1 MSHKN
6 AVIRVQLQRPNDRM
20 LKKVLVCIYLFSPIF
35 SIQAQDRKTQ
45 WVDSVFQTLTTKEK
59 IGQLFMLPVSTY
71 SSAQE
76 IGVLVDQIE
85 TFNIG
90 GLLITKGGPISHAN
104 LLNKLQGASKIPL
117 MSGLHAEWGLGQS
130 LDSVMSFQKPM
141 LLGAIKNDNLVFQVG
156 QEIGTQMKTLGFQIN
171 FAPQADIAV
180 DKNNPLLY
188 FSDDK
193 RRTAKRSVLFM
204 KGLQSSGVLACAKHL
219 VYQEKETEVN
229 PDTTLYFDINRL
241 DTLEFYPYQKLIE
254 EGIGGMLTSNLH
266 FSMLGKKEAIPA
278 SLSQIFISDI
288 LKKKI
293 GFNGLTFT
301 DIPYLKTISGK
312 IRSGETEE
320 LAFLVGNDV
329 LIAPKDLKESV
340 KKISKAVK
348 RDKVLLQQLNTS
360 VKKILSAKFDAGLD
374 KQKFVDTDNL
384 VRRLSSPE
392 ALLLKHQLAEAAI
405 TVVRNVTS
413 TLPIKILDNKHFAS
427 ITIGKEDQNEFN
439 QYLSKYVPFQSI
451 TVRAV
456 SDTVGIAE
464 KIQKSDILIVS
475 LYPLAH
481 SFQQDVIPLIRKWAL
496 QKEVIVCLFT
506 DPFHLEEFE
515 DMPTVIEAYTD
526 EDLMPQK
533 TAQVIFG
540 GLAANGILPLT
551 IENSF
556 RIGEGTTVT
565 AINRLAYG
573 TPESVGM
580 DSETL
585 NQIKVIAKEAIDM
598 GATPGCQVLVAK
610 NGKVIFQQSFG
621 WLTYENK
628 IPVTD
633 ETIYDLASLTKVS
646 ATLQTTMFMQEKGL
660 VDLNKKVSVYLPEL
674 KNTNKKDITLIDMLT
689 HQSGL
694 VPFMLLWP
702 LTVKDSIYLP
712 HYYSHQRNENYPLQ
726 VAPNLFAANPIRDS
740 VWTWIVKSKMQD
752 KPARTP
758 FDYRYSDLGFMI
770 LKQLAEKILNQPID
784 DFLHQ
789 NMYEPLGA
797 YTTGFNPLDR
807 FPAQQ
812 IAPTEDDKIYRK
824 STVLGTV
831 HDERAAMMGGVSGH
845 AGLFST
851 ANDLAKLGQMLV
863 QKGHYGGHTY
873 FKPQTVELFSNK
885 QFEKSR
891 RGLGWDKPI
900 QSDWNSPT
908 SLLASSR
915 TYGHTGFTGTCMWI
929 DPEFDLVYIFLS
941 NRVYPDRNGKL
952 LNANIRPRIQEVIYK
967 SIFEYR
973 AGKN

>member
-20 LKKVLVCIYLFSPIF
+20 LKKVLVCSLLYSLIF
-35 SIQAQDRKTQ
+35 SIQAQDRKTE
-45 WVDSVFQTLTTKEK
+45 WVDSVFQTLSTKEK
-59 IGQLFMLPVSTY
+59 VGQMFMLPVSTY
-71 SSAQE
+71 STEQE
-76 IGVLVDQIE
+76 IDILVDQIE

-90 GLLITKGGPISHAN
+90 GLLITEGGPKSHAN
-104 LLNKLQGASKIPL
+104 LLNKLQAASKIPL
-117 MSGLHAEWGLGQS
+117 MAGLNAEWGLKQS
-130 LDSVMSFQKPM
+130 LDSVMSFQTPM
-141 LLGAIKNDNLVFQVG
+141 LLGAVKNDSLVFRVG

-193 RRTAKRSVLFM
+193 RRTANRSVLFM
-204 KGLQSSGVLACAKHL
+204 KGLQSAGILACAKHL
-219 VYQEKETEVN
+219 AYQKKEEVDQ
-229 PDTTLYFDINRL
+229 DTTLYFDINRL

-266 FSMLGKKEAIPA
+266 FSVLGKKQAMPA

-293 GFNGLTFT
+293 GFNGLAFT
-301 DIPYLKTISGK
+301 NIPYLKAISGK
-312 IRSGETEE
+312 VRGGETEE

-329 LIAPKDLKESV
+329 QIAPKDLKESV
-340 KKISKAVK
+340 KRISKAVK
-348 RDKVLLQQLNTS
+348 KDKALFQQLNTS
-360 VKKILSAKFDAGLD
+360 VKKILTVKFEAGLH
-374 KQKFVDTDNL
+374 KQKFVDTNNL
-384 VRRLSSPE
+384 MNRLHTPE
-392 ALLLKHQLAEAAI
+392 ALLLKHRMAEAAV

-427 ITIGKEDQNEFN
+427 ITIGKEGQNEFN
-439 QYLSKYVPFQSI
+439 QYLSKYIPFQNI
-451 TVRAV
+451 TVRTV
-456 SDTVGIAE
+456 SDTVGIEE

-481 SFQQDVIPLIRKWAL
+481 SYQQDIIPLIRKWAL
-496 QKEVIVCLFT
+496 EKEVIMCLFT

-540 GLAANGILPLT
+540 GLDSDGILPLT

-556 RIGEGTTVT
+556 HLGEGTPIE
-565 AINRLAYG
+565 AINRLAYS

-585 NQIKVIAKEAIDM
+585 NEISAIANEAIDI

-610 NGKVIFQQSFG
+610 NGRVVFQQSFG

-628 IPVTD
+628 IPVAD

-646 ATLQTTMFMQEKGL
+646 ATLQTAMFMQEKGL

-694 VPFMLLWP
+694 VPFLMLWP
-702 LTVKDSIYLP
+702 LTVKDSVYLP
-712 HYYSHQRNENYPLQ
+712 HYYSKERNESYPLQ
-726 VAPNLFAANPIRDS
+726 VAPDLFASNTIRDS
-740 VWTWIVKSKMQD
+740 VWTWITKSKMQE

-770 LKQLAEKILNQPID
+770 LKQVAEKIINQPID

-789 NMYEPLGA
+789 NLYEPLGA

-807 FPAQQ
+807 FSAQR
-812 IAPTEDDKIYRK
+812 IAPTEEDKFYRK
-824 STVLGTV
+824 STVVGTV

-863 QKGHYGGHTY
+863 QNGQYGGHTY
-873 FKPQTVELFSNK
+873 YKPQTVELFSNK

-891 RGLGWDKPI
+891 RGIGWDKPV

-908 SLLASSR
+908 SLLASAR

-941 NRVYPDRNGKL
+941 NRVYPDRNSKL

-973 AGKN
+973 AHQN

>member
-35 SIQAQDRKTQ
+35 SIQAQDRRTQ
-45 WVDSVFQTLTTKEK
+45 WVDSIFQTLNTKEK
-59 IGQLFMLPVSTY
+59 IGQLFMLPISAY

-76 IGVLVDQIE
+76 IDVLTDQIE
-85 TFNIG
+85 NYNIG
-90 GLLITKGGPISHAN
+90 GLLITGGGPISHSN
-104 LLNKLQGASKIPL
+104 LLNKLQGLSKIPL

-130 LDSVMSFQKPM
+130 LDSVMSFQKPL
-141 LLGAIKNDNLVFQVG
+141 LLGSVRNDSLVFQVG

-171 FAPQADIAV
+171 FAPQGDIAV
-180 DKNNPLLY
+180 DRNNPLLY

-193 RRTAKRSVLFM
+193 RRTAERSVLFM
-204 KGLQSSGVLACAKHL
+204 KGLQSTGVLACAKHL
-219 VYQEKETEVN
+219 TYQKNEDDIKT
-229 PDTTLYFDINRL
+229 DTTLYFDVNRL

-266 FSMLGKKEAIPA
+266 FSILGKKEAIPA

-329 LIAPKDLKESV
+329 LIAPMDLKESI
-340 KKISKAVK
+340 KKISKSIK
-348 RDKVLLQQLNTS
+348 RDKVLIQQLNTS
-360 VKKILSAKFDAGLD
+360 VKKILAAKFDAGLHE
-374 KQKFVDTDNL
+374 QKFVDTDNL
-384 VRRLSSPE
+384 VRRLNSPE
-392 ALLLKHQLAEAAI
+392 ALLLKHRLAEGAV

-413 TLPIKILDNKHFAS
+413 TLPIKILDNKHFSS

-439 QYLSKYVPFQSI
+439 QYLAKYIPFESI
-451 TVRAV
+451 AIRTV
-456 SDTVGIAE
+456 SDTVGIEE
-464 KIQKSDILIVS
+464 KFKKSDVLIVS

-481 SFQQDVIPLIRKWAL
+481 SFQKDIIPLIKKWAL

-515 DMPTVIEAYTD
+515 DMATVIEAYTD

-540 GLAANGILPLT
+540 GLSADGILPLT
-551 IENSF
+551 IENYF
-556 RIGEGTTVT
+556 REGEGISVT
-565 AINRLAYG
+565 AIDRLAYC

-580 DSETL
+580 DSRTL
-585 NQIKVIAKEAIDM
+585 DQIKIIAKEAIDM

-610 NGKVIFQQSFG
+610 NGKVVFQQSFG

-628 IPVTD
+628 IPVTE

-646 ATLQTTMFMQEKGL
+646 ATLQTAMFMQEKGL

-702 LTVKDSIYLP
+702 LTVKDSVYLP
-712 HYYSHQRNENYPLQ
+712 HYYSKERNQNYPLQ
-726 VAPNLFAANPIRDS
+726 VAPDLFAANPIRDS

-807 FPAQQ
+807 FPAKQ

-824 STVLGTV
+824 STVVGTV

-873 FKPQTVELFSNK
+873 FKPHTVELFSNK

-967 SIFEYR
+967 SIFEYETR
-973 AGKN
+973 KN